1 MTQAG
6 LCLRNLAL
14 SNDIPS
20 PRWKTLGKKIS
31 LSELKF
37 LKGDY
42 TIIFARRAKL
52 KFRLVYDDQDSVC
65 LPFNTA
71 CMYICM
77 KLD

>member
-31 LSELKF
+31 LFELKF

-42 TIIFARRAKL
+42 TIIFTRRAKL
-52 KFRLVYDDQDSVC
+52 KFRLVYDD
-65 LPFNTA
+65 
-71 CMYICM
+71 
-77 KLD
+77 